1 MSDIKLIGDV
11 DEPKETTLT
20 KFEQI
25 AHYIYNLPA
34 KAKVLI
40 FAVKDYHFV
49 ELLDAFKEVNQPAIF
64 LRNSCTKREYETNLI
79 KFRYSQAEKAM
90 CIGLNSIQETLNL
103 DSVTHII
110 TFYTLPYHIKDLLI
124 SRANS
129 SGRSEPLQFVSFL
142 YQDGIQDLS
151 TLLIPG
157 GDLY

>member
-1 MSDIKLIGDV
+1 MNDIKLIGDA
-11 DEPKETTLT
+11 DDPKETALT

-25 AHYIYNLPA
+25 AHYVCSLPT

-49 ELLDAFKEVNQPAIF
+49 ELLDVFKCTNQSAIF
-64 LRNSCTKREYETNLI
+64 LRNASPKREYESNLM
-79 KFRYSQAEKAM
+79 KFRYSQSEKVM

-110 TFYTLPYHIKDLLI
+110 TFYRLPYHIKDLLI
-124 SRANS
+124 SRSNS